1 MAKDLI
7 KCIPQLKY
15 FHIFLIICLFS
26 PIFLLNSQNV
36 KNLRSDTSQKLDSPF
51 YRHLEEV
58 KLDSNSTKVCS
69 LISDNLKGYYKT
81 GDKTILGIDD
91 DLKVEKGEHIQALIN
106 LVKIHFAKKEN
117 TKRVLFGEQI
127 LEKFDPDT
135 IENLIVYGKHFLP
148 LVIFFCIAILSFP
161 GWIVCICC
169 CCCCKCCCCCC
180 CKKNSCKAPSFI
192 FSYILYG
199 IVALVCFYGLSKS
212 NSIFTGIS
220 DTECSVLKFVDE
232 VLLGETNKNPPYWAG
247 IEGITDV
254 LNKLST
260 KVETMRAGTET
271 HSALSGQKHDLDVAK
286 STFET
291 DLAAGSIKIN
301 DNYQTSIS
309 SNQYQLDIAYNFGKY
324 TVGQDRGAPENSISD
339 LWLQEYYTTAENAES
354 YYSTTQNKFDNV
366 ILSST
371 DNSISQSLT
380 RSKQSI
386 KEIKESFDDIKIKV
400 AGNII
405 KYGDD
410 IDKNGKLIFKILY
423 SVLIFMDAGVA
434 AFMLLLC
441 FCSGSIC
448 SCCSCAR
455 CFCKFFIH
463 ILWNIMAIFMIALF
477 MFGSIFTISGQVGN
491 DMISVV
497 SYLVSKDNLGENSDT
512 ILLGDVKKYLNKCI
526 NSDGEILAEL
536 GFNMNKMESFDDI
549 KDAELQL
556 EDIKKEFK
564 DKQQAFVHKE
574 YLSQLDE
581 RVNFNTPE
589 LKLISLSDSVTP
601 SEYVFNNLLKQI
613 NEDSISTTNKE
624 KWNTT
629 SASTETCSSSHPD
642 DIIYHPKYCYPT
654 DQSWVSTG
662 LTEISSVLNEIRTM
676 VNDADTKPEAD
687 NGIRA
692 ILTNLKGKY
701 DTFLAEEI
709 ATIDVFIGKIREL
722 TSIFNQYSG
731 KEEKIFSFINCKF
744 LKTNVQVILVNLK
757 NVFGNDIYMTGV
769 YLLMAACSLAIAI
782 ILTILLIV
790 IINLNL
796 VENKNDNNNNNK
808 ITEKAGDVPEIL
820 VYTEARDLK
829 AAQN

>member
-1 MAKDLI
+1 M
-7 KCIPQLKY
+7 
-15 FHIFLIICLFS
+15 
-26 PIFLLNSQNV
+26 
-36 KNLRSDTSQKLDSPF
+36 
-51 YRHLEEV
+51 
-58 KLDSNSTKVCS
+58 
-69 LISDNLKGYYKT
+69 
-81 GDKTILGIDD
+81 
-91 DLKVEKGEHIQALIN
+91 KVEKGEHIQALIN
-106 LVKIHFAKKEN
+106 LIKIHFAKKEN
-117 TKRVLFGEQI
+117 KTRILFGEQI
-127 LEKFDPDT
+127 MEKFDPDT
-135 IENLIVYGKHFLP
+135 IDNLIVYGKHFLP
-148 LVIFFCIAILSFP
+148 LVIFFCIAILSLP

-212 NSIFTGIS
+212 NSIFTGIA

-260 KVETMRAGTET
+260 KVTTMKAGSET
-271 HSALSGQKHDLDVAK
+271 HDALSDQKSDLDDAK
-286 STFET
+286 NYFEG
-291 DLAAGSIKIN
+291 DLATGSNKI
-301 DNYQTSIS
+301 YSYYKTSIS
-309 SNQYQLDIAYNFGKY
+309 SNQYQLDIAYNFGTY
-324 TVGQDRGAPENSISD
+324 TAGQERGVPENTISD
-339 LWLQEYYTTAENAES
+339 LWVQEYYTTARNAEG
-354 YYSTTQNKFDNV
+354 YYTLTQNNFDDV

-371 DNSISQSLT
+371 DTSISDSLT
-380 RSKQSI
+380 RSKKSI
-386 KEIKESFDDIKIKV
+386 EEIKESFDDIKIKV

-463 ILWNIMAIFMIALF
+463 ILWNIMAIFMIVLF
-477 MFGSIFTISGQVGN
+477 IFGSIFTISGQVGN

-497 SYLVSKDNLGENSDT
+497 SYLVGKDNLGENSDT

-536 GFNMNKMESFDDI
+536 GFNLDKMKSFDDI

-556 EDIKKEFK
+556 EDLKKEFK

-589 LKLISLSDSVTP
+589 LKLIALSDDVTP

-613 NEDSISTTNKE
+613 NDDTESTTKKE

-629 SASTETCSSSHPD
+629 STSDETCSAGDASSHTD
-642 DIIYHPKYCYPT
+642 DIIYHPKKCYPT
-654 DQSWVSTG
+654 DKSWVSG
-662 LTEISSVLNEIRTM
+662 SSSLTQTKEILDNIRTM
-676 VNDADTKPEAD
+676 VNEADTND
-687 NGIRA
+687 VDHNGIKE
-692 ILTNLKGKY
+692 ILTNLKSKY
-701 DTFLAEEI
+701 DIFLAKEI
-709 ATIDVFIGKIREL
+709 DTIRVFIEKIQEL

-744 LKTNVQVILVNLK
+744 LKTNVQVLLVNLK

-796 VENKNDNNNNNK
+796 VENKNDKNNNK
-808 ITEKAGDVPEIL
+808 VIEKAGDVPEIP
-820 VYTEARDLK
+820 VYTEGRDLK

>member
-1 MAKDLI
+1 MI
-7 KCIPQLKY
+7 
-15 FHIFLIICLFS
+15 
-26 PIFLLNSQNV
+26 
-36 KNLRSDTSQKLDSPF
+36 
-51 YRHLEEV
+51 
-58 KLDSNSTKVCS
+58 
-69 LISDNLKGYYKT
+69 
-81 GDKTILGIDD
+81 
-91 DLKVEKGEHIQALIN
+91 
-106 LVKIHFAKKEN
+106 
-117 TKRVLFGEQI
+117 
-127 LEKFDPDT
+127 
-135 IENLIVYGKHFLP
+135 
-148 LVIFFCIAILSFP
+148 
-161 GWIVCICC
+161 
-169 CCCCKCCCCCC
+169 
-180 CKKNSCKAPSFI
+180 
-192 FSYILYG
+192 
-199 IVALVCFYGLSKS
+199 
-212 NSIFTGIS
+212 
-220 DTECSVLKFVDE
+220 KFVDE

-260 KVETMRAGTET
+260 KVETMKAGTET
-271 HSALSGQKHDLDVAK
+271 HSALSNKKNELDAAK
-286 STFET
+286 SAFEA

-301 DNYQTSIS
+301 DNYQTTIS
-309 SNQYQLDIAYNFGKY
+309 SNPYQLDIAYNFGKY
-324 TVGQDRGAPENSISD
+324 TVGQERGDPENSISD
-339 LWLQEYYTTAENAES
+339 LWLQEYFTTARSAEN
-354 YYSTTQNKFDNV
+354 YYSTTQEQFDDV

-477 MFGSIFTISGQVGN
+477 MFGSIFTISGQVGK

-796 VENKNDNNNNNK
+796 VENKNDNNNNK
-808 ITEKAGDVPEIL
+808 ITEKAGDVPEIP
-820 VYTEARDLK
+820 VYSEARDLK